1 MEQLVGL
8 AKGAGFPTNEAVI
21 MAAIAKGESG
31 GNSNAK
37 NFKPP
42 DKSYGLW
49 QINMIGNLGP
59 ARMQEF
65 GLQREDQLFDPVT
78 NAKAAYAIRKSQG
91 LSAWTIY
98 KNGAYKNHLSAAEA
112 VKNAPSLRIS
122 PTMTNMQLG
131 AGYGGAGG
139 KIAGELGRFIDS
151 KGLGNMGSGV
161 HRHPEHPPFSLTSGH
176 SRGSLHYQGRA
187 VDIGGYTREQGPIL
201 AAVAEFN
208 KLKGVKPVQVYHGGN
223 DPDHADHVHVAYAKG
238 GRVYKKTF
246 AMLGEKGTP
255 EFVFDYDTTR
265 GLDSLAPRLLDKLN
279 IAKTKPQLARIL
291 EFYAPKPQLPAVA
304 SFPSYDARSESSQT
318 FIVQSSPP
326 SPPSD
331 DYGSDGGGGMLVAS
345 GGGRPDPYSTLYQG
359 A

>member
-112 VKNAPSLRIS
+112 VKNAPSLRTS
-122 PTMTNMQLG
+122 PS
-131 AGYGGAGG
+131 
-139 KIAGELGRFIDS
+139 I
-151 KGLGNMGSGV
+151 
-161 HRHPEHPPFSLTSGH
+161 
-176 SRGSLHYQGRA
+176 
-187 VDIGGYTREQGPIL
+187 
-201 AAVAEFN
+201 
-208 KLKGVKPVQVYHGGN
+208 
-223 DPDHADHVHVAYAKG
+223 
-238 GRVYKKTF
+238 
-246 AMLGEKGTP
+246 
-255 EFVFDYDTTR
+255 
-265 GLDSLAPRLLDKLN
+265 
-279 IAKTKPQLARIL
+279 
-291 EFYAPKPQLPAVA
+291 
-304 SFPSYDARSESSQT
+304 
-318 FIVQSSPP
+318 
-326 SPPSD
+326 
-331 DYGSDGGGGMLVAS
+331 
-345 GGGRPDPYSTLYQG
+345 
-359 A
+359 